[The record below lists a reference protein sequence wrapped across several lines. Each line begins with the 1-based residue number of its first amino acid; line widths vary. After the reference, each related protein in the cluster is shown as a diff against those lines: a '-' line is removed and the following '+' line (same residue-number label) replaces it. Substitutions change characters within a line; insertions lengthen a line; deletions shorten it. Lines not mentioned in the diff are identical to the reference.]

1 MLPAQPPRAH
11 IHITTPKKPCLDPQ
25 CPHPTVLQGAHPAG
39 TRSKAPAL
47 PGHPAPPPLPGT
59 PGPHQVPQG
68 AFLPPPQS
76 PNTSQLGWGPWF
88 VLVPPPSWLVLAVGR
103 SLCVPRAVHTEAGA
117 AQEAGFCPKSSCCSV
132 GRGPWGS
139 VGGRGGPG
147 RGHGAAAGPAL
158 PLMSGNGAGAPRR
171 DWGIVPISASPISL

>member
-88 VLVPPPSWLVLAVGR
+88 VLVPPPHGWSWLWGG
-103 SLCVPRAVHTEAGA
+103 LCAFPGPCTLKQELLKEQGFAPNPPA
-117 AQEAGFCPKSSCCSV
+117 AA
-132 GRGPWGS
+132 WG
-139 VGGRGGPG
+139 GGPG
-147 RGHGAAAGPAL
+147 VRWAGGGGQDEGTAL
-158 PLMSGNGAGAPRR
+158 QRVL
-171 DWGIVPISASPISL
+171 LCL